1 MKIDTKLE
9 TDIREYCKLNG
20 LKPIDFVDGIIRKG
34 FMTEK
39 YGDKPMF
46 GGQLKKTAMKKT
58 VYYTFSLPV
67 VEKNEQ
73 KNELLTDTGR
83 KIRNTRKLT

>member
-1 MKIDTKLE
+1 MKIDSKLE

-20 LKPIDFVDGIIRKG
+20 LKTIDFVDKILRKG

-46 GGQLKKTAMKKT
+46 GGQSRKTIIKKKIF
-58 VYYTFSLPV
+58 YSFSLPV
-67 VEKNEQ
+67 IVKEEQ
-73 KNELLTDTGR
+73 KNEPLTDTGR